1 MYTQLRR
8 KGTTHGF
15 QFYQVREGQ
24 VDAGQGAGFERHRL
38 AVVVRCA
45 GEVQVDGPGTAV
57 VVVQREGAS
66 TQLKQQ
72 ENKTV
77 SPAP

>member
-1 MYTQLRR
+1 M
-8 KGTTHGF
+8 
-15 QFYQVREGQ
+15 
-24 VDAGQGAGFERHRL
+24 DAGKGAGFERHRL

-57 VVVQREGAS
+57 MVVQREGAS

-72 ENKTV
+72 ENTTIR
-77 SPAP
+77 PAS